1 MELDKTAI
9 AITQRNLD
17 ELLDLGLSV
26 LRRYGLQ
33 LIKPA
38 FVGVLPFAILN
49 TLLLWSRSTLGGAIP
64 DPQGWP
70 HILLLWL
77 MGILVYVEAPLAM
90 AGVTIVLGNTMF
102 GITNTP
108 GTVIETL
115 KKQSKDVLWVMGF
128 VRGIVPLISL
138 IAFLE
143 FSGINQAYVD
153 SAGMFWVFLISLLI
167 VAIRSFRPYAPEILL
182 LERCKLKPEKSAQTK
197 TSLIYPTRSAR
208 LHSASGELFG
218 IAFFMGIVASVFLLI
233 LNLSATFMVGSLTGQ
248 WSWGWWMDLILYPMA
263 LWILAF
269 WATIMRFLVY
279 MNMRIRGEGW
289 ELELKLKAEARRYR
303 EAKERSYAK

>member
-38 FVGVLPFAILN
+38 LVGVLPFAILN

-115 KKQSKDVLWVMGF
+115 KKQSQAVLWIMGF
-128 VRGIVPLISL
+128 VRGTVPLIIL
-138 IAFLE
+138 IALLE

-153 SAGMFWVFLISLLI
+153 SAGMFCITSTQSALYAEKRSVISC
-167 VAIRSFRPYAPEILL
+167 A
-182 LERCKLKPEKSAQTK
+182 
-197 TSLIYPTRSAR
+197 
-208 LHSASGELFG
+208 
-218 IAFFMGIVASVFLLI
+218 
-233 LNLSATFMVGSLTGQ
+233 NTFMRATPEWRPPGLVDRFFVTFLR
-248 WSWGWWMDLILYPMA
+248 SWIGA
-263 LWILAF
+263 LPQPF
-269 WATIMRFLVY
+269 RVSS
-279 MNMRIRGEGW
+279 RRGRRTC
-289 ELELKLKAEARRYR
+289 ARPRTKSRAPCRRRRHGY
-303 EAKERSYAK
+303 